1 VSALRIREPSHNAE
15 GRIHRKV
22 QQLLPLTI
30 AFICGIVLLAKL
42 MLVWLAPMSVLVNF
56 ALDDGFY
63 YFKIAANI
71 ADGKGS
77 TFDGIHLTDG
87 YHPLWAWLL
96 VVVFRLTD
104 DPFLRVRLAL
114 TLALILGTIAA
125 YLLYRLLQPRF
136 GTAVASLAAG
146 IYGTSRA
153 IFGDQ
158 ITGQEFALFALLLC
172 LTALVYDRL
181 MSLPRRNLWHFAA
194 LGGVIGLT
202 TLSRLDAI
210 LLLPATIFALL
221 LHLRSQ
227 FRYWVATSSVVIIAC
242 CLVIAPYF
250 AWKIPTTGRLMTVSG
265 RIKTWWGQQ
274 SLPKLFGVE
283 HLKAS
288 LKEMGITDAVEATL
302 PVRTLVEPFLRRFP
316 SGQREPLT
324 LLVAYAIW
332 LVALFGLQSSL
343 SMSPYGLQLLFV
355 YGGLHYLA
363 YGFWLLGN
371 YQGYQTPEFLLVTI
385 LTAIG
390 LRAIYERLSQFA
402 RWDIVV
408 KVAPVA
414 VIVLV
419 LYSGF
424 LCVRYIHHY
433 ASPTA
438 EHNTH
443 SDRYR
448 MARWMSSHLPS
459 DAKVGSWNAGILGYF
474 SDRCVINLDGLVNS
488 HEYFERY
495 LKTGRTADY
504 IREKGIEFL
513 ADYDL
518 KPLDSVSKQ
527 FRLKRVYWQPN
538 RNWVCFVVQ
547 LQSKIDAQ
555 AFSGEKQ

>member
-114 TLALILGTIAA
+114 TLALILGAIAA

-194 LGGVIGLT
+194 L
-202 TLSRLDAI
+202 
-210 LLLPATIFALL
+210 
-221 LHLRSQ
+221 
-227 FRYWVATSSVVIIAC
+227 
-242 CLVIAPYF
+242 
-250 AWKIPTTGRLMTVSG
+250 
-265 RIKTWWGQQ
+265 
-274 SLPKLFGVE
+274 
-283 HLKAS
+283 
-288 LKEMGITDAVEATL
+288 
-302 PVRTLVEPFLRRFP
+302 
-316 SGQREPLT
+316 
-324 LLVAYAIW
+324 
-332 LVALFGLQSSL
+332 
-343 SMSPYGLQLLFV
+343 
-355 YGGLHYLA
+355 
-363 YGFWLLGN
+363 
-371 YQGYQTPEFLLVTI
+371 
-385 LTAIG
+385 
-390 LRAIYERLSQFA
+390 
-402 RWDIVV
+402 
-408 KVAPVA
+408 
-414 VIVLV
+414 
-419 LYSGF
+419 
-424 LCVRYIHHY
+424 
-433 ASPTA
+433 
-438 EHNTH
+438 
-443 SDRYR
+443 
-448 MARWMSSHLPS
+448 
-459 DAKVGSWNAGILGYF
+459 VG
-474 SDRCVINLDGLVNS
+474 
-488 HEYFERY
+488 
-495 LKTGRTADY
+495 
-504 IREKGIEFL
+504 
-513 ADYDL
+513 
-518 KPLDSVSKQ
+518 
-527 FRLKRVYWQPN
+527 
-538 RNWVCFVVQ
+538 
-547 LQSKIDAQ
+547 
-555 AFSGEKQ
+555 